1 MWGEGF
7 DDRAHLLDD
16 ALIQADLMA
25 ELQET
30 SFWEGYRED
39 GVPIEERSYEDEI
52 DWSEAA

>member
-1 MWGEGF
+1 MWNEGW

-16 ALIQADLMA
+16 LLIEADLMA

-30 SFWEGYRED
+30 SFWEGWRED
-39 GVPIEERSYEDEI
+39 KDVELRPDEY